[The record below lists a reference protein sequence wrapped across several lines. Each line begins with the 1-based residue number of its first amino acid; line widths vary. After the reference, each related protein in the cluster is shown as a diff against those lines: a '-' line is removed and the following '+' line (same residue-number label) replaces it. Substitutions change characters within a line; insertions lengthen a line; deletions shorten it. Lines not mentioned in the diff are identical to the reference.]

1 MLAQVYAVAL
11 TAGNEAYLVRFD
23 NVTFEYV
30 AYIQKY
36 SYSATFDRENGDFFL
51 INQDDMNDKMLF
63 RYSNVHSWE
72 GSIDIPEENSANMV
86 DADDQYDYTA
96 DSGTDT

>member
-1 MLAQVYAVAL
+1 MLAQVYAIAM
-11 TAGNEAYLVRFD
+11 TDSWKAYLVRFD

-30 AYIQKY
+30 AYIEKY

-51 INQDDMNDKMLF
+51 INQDVMNDKRVF

-72 GSIDIPEENSANMV
+72 GSIEIPEANSANMV